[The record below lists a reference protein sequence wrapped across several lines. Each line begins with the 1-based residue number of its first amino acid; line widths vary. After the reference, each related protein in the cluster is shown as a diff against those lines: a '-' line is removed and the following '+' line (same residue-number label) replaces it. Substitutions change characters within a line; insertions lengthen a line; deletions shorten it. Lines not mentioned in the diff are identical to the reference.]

1 MRRGQIVTFYSYK
14 GGVGRSFALANV
26 SVALATWGYRVLCID
41 WDLEAPGLG
50 HYFGAEWSNAG
61 LVDLVSGQIESGDTD
76 QWRRYVQTV
85 MFEGRIRVD
94 FIASGTGDAEY
105 IERLQRLRWDELY
118 ERHGLA
124 QVLEAWRE
132 AWSAEYDY
140 VLIDSRTGIT
150 DTSAICTAHLPDVLV
165 VLFTANRQSLE
176 GCVDVIVRANAAR
189 RRLPFD
195 RSALHV
201 LPVPARFDSKEEYRR
216 ALEWQAKFVERM
228 GHFLDSWAEPGV
240 AQAEIISRVTIPYV
254 AYWSFG
260 EGLPVLEEQ
269 SLSPGTVRFALETI
283 AALLGQRLANTGS
296 LLKGAEGY
304 IQAAARAAHS
314 GEGYDFDALLGM
326 TDDMTSLGRGL
337 IDALAARDLRV
348 IEMTRSESALPAGE
362 SAAEP
367 SARHAVF
374 LIGREVSPLIDGEL
388 RRLAKQMLDGPE
400 ERTVILVLLGSS
412 VKRNLP
418 TLLQRLAVEV
428 GADIG
433 IESLADRIVAE
444 LRPIPARAHEDAAPS
459 IASTPPLERPEVRQA
474 LQRLESKNPRMRQL
488 ALATLIRLGA
498 IEHLPAM
505 VGRLADDDVR
515 VRDSARTGLLH
526 LVASKRQLDP
536 EFRLVENV
544 LPMPPEPLAQVGAGE
559 FLALAG
565 EERGVDLLLNLVDHA
580 EATVRIRVA
589 SALGAVVSPIAAD
602 WLSALTEDPDERVV
616 AAALVGLVRLSGQI
630 THEVLASS
638 KRLLRYN
645 IRRLEIG
652 PEIAREFVNPQPE
665 FLNSMNGLLGQPL
678 VDDIVKAMLA
688 GPARAIVQN
697 WIVDRIALGETDEAL
712 LATELLSE
720 YSEPRI
726 VDTLITRL
734 RDEYGEGRLALV
746 RALGLTR
753 SEVAVPALSQAL
765 VDSAPQIRSAGIEA
779 LSKLRSRDIAGML
792 EPMLKDSAASVR
804 VAAIRGL
811 AGLDSTL
818 GASVGRRL
826 MKDDSSDVRLAAVEA
841 VGNKALLEDA
851 EPIADL
857 LEDSENS
864 VRLAAIR
871 VLSQID
877 TPLSRAKL
885 RNALDDV
892 KLEIRREALQGY
904 ARVANF
910 DEIAQRLL
918 TLDVNGHH
926 PWLDVRKPIEQ
937 DWIVMAA
944 RRVQLTPSAVLA
956 RLEKM
961 NGVLG
966 DVLSLPSAPDEAASD
981 TAS

>member
-1 MRRGQIVTFYSYK
+1 
-14 GGVGRSFALANV
+14 
-26 SVALATWGYRVLCID
+26 
-41 WDLEAPGLG
+41 
-50 HYFGAEWSNAG
+50 
-61 LVDLVSGQIESGDTD
+61 
-76 QWRRYVQTV
+76 
-85 MFEGRIRVD
+85 
-94 FIASGTGDAEY
+94 
-105 IERLQRLRWDELY
+105 
-118 ERHGLA
+118 
-124 QVLEAWRE
+124 
-132 AWSAEYDY
+132 
-140 VLIDSRTGIT
+140 
-150 DTSAICTAHLPDVLV
+150 
-165 VLFTANRQSLE
+165 
-176 GCVDVIVRANAAR
+176 
-189 RRLPFD
+189 
-195 RSALHV
+195 
-201 LPVPARFDSKEEYRR
+201 
-216 ALEWQAKFVERM
+216 
-228 GHFLDSWAEPGV
+228 
-240 AQAEIISRVTIPYV
+240 
-254 AYWSFG
+254 
-260 EGLPVLEEQ
+260 
-269 SLSPGTVRFALETI
+269 
-283 AALLGQRLANTGS
+283 
-296 LLKGAEGY
+296 
-304 IQAAARAAHS
+304 
-314 GEGYDFDALLGM
+314 
-326 TDDMTSLGRGL
+326 
-337 IDALAARDLRV
+337 
-348 IEMTRSESALPAGE
+348 
-362 SAAEP
+362 
-367 SARHAVF
+367 
-374 LIGREVSPLIDGEL
+374 
-388 RRLAKQMLDGPE
+388 
-400 ERTVILVLLGSS
+400 
-412 VKRNLP
+412 
-418 TLLQRLAVEV
+418 
-428 GADIG
+428 
-433 IESLADRIVAE
+433 
-444 LRPIPARAHEDAAPS
+444 
-459 IASTPPLERPEVRQA
+459 
-474 LQRLESKNPRMRQL
+474 
-488 ALATLIRLGA
+488 
-498 IEHLPAM
+498 
-505 VGRLADDDVR
+505 
-515 VRDSARTGLLH
+515 
-526 LVASKRQLDP
+526 
-536 EFRLVENV
+536 
-544 LPMPPEPLAQVGAGE
+544 
-559 FLALAG
+559 
-565 EERGVDLLLNLVDHA
+565 
-580 EATVRIRVA
+580 
-589 SALGAVVSPIAAD
+589 
-602 WLSALTEDPDERVV
+602 
-616 AAALVGLVRLSGQI
+616 
-630 THEVLASS
+630 
-638 KRLLRYN
+638 
-645 IRRLEIG
+645 
-652 PEIAREFVNPQPE
+652 
-665 FLNSMNGLLGQPL
+665 MNGLLGQPL

-892 KLEIRREALQGY
+892 TLGIRREALQGY